1 MRKRL
6 IQLSLGLLIY
16 PVAVPAQEAMVNI
29 SVESRPKSALIF
41 VDREYKGKGSVTLQ
55 LPAGKHLLRVAGG
68 EDYEPNQK
76 EFFLQGGQPQTF
88 VITLSPSA
96 RKWIQQGQAL
106 LAKGNFQEAQQLF
119 HKSRNS
125 LPVEGS
131 WWEGVAAMQLHTSQ
145 GDKDAVSALR
155 LYAQYM
161 PKNPELH
168 LLLGKLYQRQ
178 SRWPEAVTAYKS
190 ALLLSEKLPDALK
203 NLPEPTFENIRKMPN
218 ASPLEQLRKA
228 QLLML
233 KGDHSAALDW
243 LSKAAAAIYP
253 DWDKTDW
260 LTHQPKLPSAPN
272 PEVAPPEDQPNNR

>member
-41 VDREYKGKGSVTLQ
+41 VDREFKGKGNVTLQ

-106 LAKGNFQEAQQLF
+106 LAKGNYQEAQQLF

-125 LPVEGS
+125 LPVES
-131 WWEGVAAMQLHTSQ
+131 FWWEGVAAMQACARIGATHSVVFGGFSAQSLRDRIEDT
-145 GDKDAVSALR
+145 GAVAVLTADPASDSLQVDFIDQEGGNVGSAN
-155 LYAQYM
+155 Y
-161 PKNPELH
+161 KN
-168 LLLGKLYQRQ
+168 G
-178 SRWPEAVTAYKS
+178 
-190 ALLLSEKLPDALK
+190 
-203 NLPEPTFENIRKMPN
+203 
-218 ASPLEQLRKA
+218 
-228 QLLML
+228 
-233 KGDHSAALDW
+233 
-243 LSKAAAAIYP
+243 
-253 DWDKTDW
+253 
-260 LTHQPKLPSAPN
+260 
-272 PEVAPPEDQPNNR
+272 